1 MKNKI
6 NFAKLA
12 SYIRQSHE
20 LQKDLKALASNML
33 RTFQIYE
40 DNMQKIYQR
49 CNDLAK
55 LLGTCVNAENDIVEA
70 PVVPAPAPAKK
81 KSKVAKKTAKNTVKK
96 TVKAKIA
103 KPAKGKLK
111 RIVFKFP
118 YGFSVDFPNYKTAYM
133 HFAGCEP
140 PKGCRYGV
148 PHRKAVDPRIVKS
161 CRFQFFRD
169 LIGGERKLKEI
180 VEV

>member
-12 SYIRQSHE
+12 GYIRQSHE

-40 DNMQKIYQR
+40 ENMQKIYKR

-55 LLGTCVNAENDIVEA
+55 LLGTCVDAENDIVEA
-70 PVVPAPAPAKK
+70 PVVPVSAPAKK
-81 KSKVAKKTAKNTVKK
+81 KTKTARK
-96 TVKAKIA
+96 TA

>member
-20 LQKDLKALASNML
+20 LQKDLKALSSNML

-40 DNMQKIYQR
+40 ENMQKIYQR

-55 LLGTCVNAENDIVEA
+55 LLGTCVDAENDAVEA
-70 PVVPAPAPAKK
+70 PVAPVPAPAKK
-81 KSKVAKKTAKNTVKK
+81 KTKTARKTAKS
-96 TVKAKIA
+96 
-103 KPAKGKLK
+103 AKGKLK

-118 YGFSVDFPNYKTAYM
+118 YGFSVDFPSYKTAYM

>member
-40 DNMQKIYQR
+40 ENMQKIYKR

-55 LLGTCVNAENDIVEA
+55 LLGTCVDAENDIVEA

-81 KSKVAKKTAKNTVKK
+81 KSKVAKKT
-96 TVKAKIA
+96 A

-148 PHRKAVDPRIVKS
+148 PHRKAVDPQIVKS

>member
-6 NFAKLA
+6 NFSKLA
-12 SYIRQSHE
+12 GYIRQSHK
-20 LQKDLKALASNML
+20 LQKDLKALAANML

-40 DNMQKIYQR
+40 DNMQKIYNR

-55 LLGTCVNAENDIVEA
+55 LLGTCVDAENDIVEA

-81 KSKVAKKTAKNTVKK
+81 KSKVARKTAKPT
-96 TVKAKIA
+96 
-103 KPAKGKLK
+103 KGKLK
-111 RIVFKFP
+111 RIIFKFP

>member
-40 DNMQKIYQR
+40 ENMQKIYQR

-55 LLGTCVNAENDIVEA
+55 LLGTCVDAENDIVEA

-81 KSKVAKKTAKNTVKK
+81 KSKVAKKTAK
-96 TVKAKIA
+96 
-103 KPAKGKLK
+103 PAKGKLK
-111 RIVFKFP
+111 RIIFKFP